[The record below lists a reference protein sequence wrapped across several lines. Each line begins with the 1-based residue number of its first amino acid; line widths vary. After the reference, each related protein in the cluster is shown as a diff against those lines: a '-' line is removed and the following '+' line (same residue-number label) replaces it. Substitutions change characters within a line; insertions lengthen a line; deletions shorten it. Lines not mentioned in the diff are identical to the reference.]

1 MTASVSHPAID
12 MGHENTLLL
21 YICASVRHP
30 ALLVIS
36 SMRIDLLSP
45 TFRLFPL
52 VCVAILSIGCG
63 NDTVPAETAGETT
76 AASSTADESESGTEV
91 SDEAETTTTPDVSTT
106 ADTGNFVSDESP
118 DSAETDVPPG
128 MLGDMCMTDDECAE
142 DLVCNG
148 VVGLGGVC
156 SECASDTDCPD
167 GSNCTITG
175 NGYFECGDG
184 SQGQMCESD
193 VTCADGLYC
202 AEVVDLGGLFNGNFC
217 SECADDSH
225 CMNGQLCAPVVEFTD
240 LMNIS
245 GQRSCIDPE
254 TAADGQLCDDDGSGD
269 MQCAGF
275 CTTADL
281 MGFIMLG
288 VCGECETDMDC
299 MMNQQCTPAMIGLN
313 GFSGSVCG

>member
-1 MTASVSHPAID
+1 M
-12 MGHENTLLL
+12 LLE
-21 YICASVRHP
+21 V
-30 ALLVIS
+30 
-36 SMRIDLLSP
+36 LSP
-45 TFRLFPL
+45 SFRLFPL
-52 VCVAILSIGCG
+52 LCFAVLAIGC
-63 NDTVPAETAGETT
+63 NDDATIAETAGETT
-76 AASSTADESESGTEV
+76 AASSTAGETASATE
-91 SDEAETTTTPDVSTT
+91 EETTADTPPDVSTT
-106 ADTGNFVSDESP
+106 ASTGNFVSDESP

-128 MLGDMCMTDDECAE
+128 NLGEMCMSDDDCAE

-148 VVGLGGVC
+148 LPGLGGVC

-175 NGYFECGDG
+175 DGWFACGDG

-193 VTCADGLYC
+193 ATCADGLYC

-217 SECADDSH
+217 SECSDDSH
-225 CMNGQLCAPVVEFTD
+225 CMNGQLCAPVIEFMD
-240 LMNIS
+240 LQNIS
-245 GQRSCIDPE
+245 GQRACIDPE
-254 TAADGQLCDDDGSGD
+254 SAPNDSLCDDQGAGD
-269 MQCAGF
+269 MQCEGF

-299 MMNQQCTPAMIGLN
+299 MMGMQCMPAMIGGA